1 MKFAFG
7 IAVFVWL
14 ICGAIGAWMTD
25 DLDAEHW
32 EKIAKGP
39 ITLIHAWNEEPPTLY
54 PKGV

>member
-14 ICGAIGAWMTD
+14 ICGAIGAWMLD

-39 ITLIHAWNEEPPTLY
+39 ITLIHAWNEEPPRLY